1 MVGELISR
9 FTGRL
14 LKVFCENCCRAGEIA
29 LPSKGGLDELKG
41 RGLWLLL
48 NVRFSV
54 GLYDEGLK
62 RFGGK
67 RSKLFPLLLEK
78 WFPVPCGWEK
88 LLLRC
93 GVVD

>member
-1 MVGELISR
+1 MGGVLISG

-29 LPSKGGLDELKG
+29 LLSKGGLD
-41 RGLWLLL
+41 
-48 NVRFSV
+48 
-54 GLYDEGLK
+54 K